1 MANSTVA
8 AMTAAS
14 ALDGTELYYTVQ
26 GGADRKATGA
36 QIKTLTSA
44 SPTITGHM
52 TVEGVTA
59 TGATGTGKFV
69 FDGTP
74 TLVTPVLGVATATS
88 VNGLTITSSTGVLT
102 ITNGKTLSV
111 SNSITLAGTDSTTMT
126 FPPASASIGYLG
138 LPSNGQNTGYTAVL
152 GDAGKVILMQTAGTF
167 TIPANGSVAY
177 PVGTVLTFANTTT
190 SSSIAITTD
199 TMTLAGTATTGTRT
213 LAANGIAT
221 ALKVAS
227 TAWFISGSGLT

>member
-1 MANSTVA
+1 
-8 AMTAAS
+8 MTGPS
-14 ALDGTELYYTVQ
+14 SITRCK

-44 SPTITGHM
+44 SPT
-52 TVEGVTA
+52 
-59 TGATGTGKFV
+59 
-69 FDGTP
+69 
-74 TLVTPVLGVATATS
+74 LVTPTLGVATATS
-88 VNGLTITSSTGVLT
+88 INGLTITTTTGTLT
-102 ITNGKTLSV
+102 ITNGKTLAVTNSLTIAGTDGKTLTV
-111 SNSITLAGTDSTTMT
+111 SNSLTLAGTDSTTMT

-138 LPSNGQNTGYTAVL
+138 LPSNGQNAGYTAVL
-152 GDAGKVILMQTAGTF
+152 ADAGKVIIMQTAGTF

-177 PVGTVLTFANTTT
+177 SVGTVLTFANSST
-190 SSSIAITTD
+190 SQSIAITTD